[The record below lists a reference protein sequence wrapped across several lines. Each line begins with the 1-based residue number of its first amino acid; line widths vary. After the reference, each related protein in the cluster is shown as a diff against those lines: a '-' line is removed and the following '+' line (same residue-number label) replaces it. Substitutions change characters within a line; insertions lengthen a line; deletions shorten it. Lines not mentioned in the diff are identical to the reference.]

1 MLTLPSAASLR
12 RRHNFLNVTHLGIEM
27 QAGVCD
33 NHGAKPQKEEDR
45 MSRQHV
51 LFALALA
58 AVMLVAAA
66 CAPGVPDASKSIA
79 RGQIESGN
87 IVPSEQLRVAEYL
100 QYYKQ
105 NFPAP
110 VNSTLG
116 LDLRL
121 GNRQVP
127 VEGGTAWLQIGI
139 AAKNADA
146 ADIAPLNLAL
156 VIDTSGSM
164 NSPEKMPYVK
174 QSLKIFLRSLAA
186 NDIVSIITFSTNARV
201 FVPAQKVGD
210 GSWIESAVARLE
222 PDAST
227 NLYDG
232 LMTGFREAER
242 NFDIRRNNRVI
253 LLTDGIANVGITDP
267 DRIAADAR
275 AYNDRGI
282 YLSTIGLGKDFN
294 DMLLS
299 TLARQGKGG
308 YHFVDSAQEMD
319 KVFHQ
324 EVIGLF
330 QKAASDVSIVILPD
344 PSVRVEGLTGYEA
357 RPPSGTMQVRLQDM
371 STGDTQVVLARLSV
385 SSGSSGRRNIATV
398 ELHYRDLFSRRDET
412 ATQAILAEANRVFNY
427 DPTRDVE
434 VLRNVTIQ
442 RNAEGLKEIDR
453 LYKAQRYQ
461 DAWQVAYRLEQDLR
475 AVARLTG
482 DAQMVQDA
490 DLMREYQDT
499 LAKWVQ
505 YQTGRP
511 PQPRER
517 GSGYESD
524 PPIRGGRQV
533 LPTPS
538 LTTIEIR

>member
-1 MLTLPSAASLR
+1 
-12 RRHNFLNVTHLGIEM
+12 
-27 QAGVCD
+27 
-33 NHGAKPQKEEDR
+33 
-45 MSRQHV
+45 MSKQLV
-51 LFALALA
+51 FFALVLV
-58 AVMLVAAA
+58 AVILVAAA

-87 IVPSEQLRVAEYL
+87 IVPAEQLRVAEYL

-110 VNSTLG
+110 INSTLG

-121 GNRQVP
+121 GNPQVP

-201 FVPAQKVGD
+201 VVPAQKVGD

-222 PDAST
+222 PDATT

-232 LMTGFREAER
+232 LMTGFREVEQ

-282 YLSTIGLGKDFN
+282 YLSTIGLGREFN

-299 TLARQGKGG
+299 TLARQGRGG

-319 KVFHQ
+319 KVFRQ

-344 PSVRVEGLTGYEA
+344 PAVRVEALTGYDA
-357 RPPSGTMQVRLQDM
+357 RPPSGPVQVKLQDM
-371 STGDTQVVLARLSV
+371 STGDTQVVLARLGM
-385 SSGSSGRRNIATV
+385 SSGPSGRRNIATV

-412 ATQAILAEANRVFNY
+412 ATQTIFAEANRVFNY
-427 DPTRDVE
+427 DSTRDVE
-434 VLRNVTIQ
+434 VLRNVTLQ
-442 RNAEGLKEIDR
+442 RTAEGLKEIDR

-461 DAWQVAYRLEQDLR
+461 EAWQVAYRLEQDLR

-482 DAQMVQDA
+482 EAQMVQDA
-490 DLMREYQDT
+490 DLMRKYQDT

-511 PQPRER
+511 PQLRES

-524 PPIRGGRQV
+524 QPIRGGRQV

-538 LTTIEIR
+538 LTTIEIK